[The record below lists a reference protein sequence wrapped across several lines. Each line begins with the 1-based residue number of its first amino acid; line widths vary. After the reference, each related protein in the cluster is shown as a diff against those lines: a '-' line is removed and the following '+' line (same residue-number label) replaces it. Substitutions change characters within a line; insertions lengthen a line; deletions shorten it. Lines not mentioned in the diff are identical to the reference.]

1 MPRRAIS
8 SHRFRCW
15 VHDQESLQAYR
26 LATQKIRSTSVAL
39 SGFDN
44 AAAQGQEREE
54 PAQGRPG
61 IGDMQEQGV

>member
-1 MPRRAIS
+1 
-8 SHRFRCW
+8 
-15 VHDQESLQAYR
+15 LQAYR